1 MFYKH
6 TQLRKLRQTPPVD
19 WTTYRYIFLPNYI
32 FVSATVVEAFVSTWN
47 LIKWTTHDW
56 PLAFLQSDV
65 LPLTSKILVK
75 YLFFF
80 LNPFWLQYFIG
91 VCMNHFSH
99 DKKFCKVL
107 TSTLIQFFACVIISN
122 WLFFF
127 LSEAQH
133 WLHVFWSH
141 FGNQLFIVFWFITVL
156 PLFCLS
162 LGVHHVV
169 WLPRPLKWLLVTFT
183 EFTGSRLSRNPSSGK
198 VWLGFLPHPI
208 SYSPS
213 SLPYN
218 SSVWRFW
225 YWIN

>member
-1 MFYKH
+1 MTDPWHTCSQMFYLLLK
-6 TQLRKLRQTPPVD
+6 K
-19 WTTYRYIFLPNYI
+19 F
-32 FVSATVVEAFVSTWN
+32 
-47 LIKWTTHDW
+47 
-56 PLAFLQSDV
+56 
-65 LPLTSKILVK
+65 LVK

-80 LNPFWLQYFIG
+80 QSF
-91 VCMNHFSH
+91 
-99 DKKFCKVL
+99 L
-107 TSTLIQFFACVIISN
+107 TSIFHRGVHEPFFSWQEVLQSFNFNFYSVFC
-122 WLFFF
+122 LCHYFKLTFF

-156 PLFCLS
+156 LLFCLS
-162 LGVHHVV
+162 HGVHHVV

-183 EFTGSRLSRNPSSGK
+183 ELTGSRLSRNPSSGK

-213 SLPYN
+213 SQPYN